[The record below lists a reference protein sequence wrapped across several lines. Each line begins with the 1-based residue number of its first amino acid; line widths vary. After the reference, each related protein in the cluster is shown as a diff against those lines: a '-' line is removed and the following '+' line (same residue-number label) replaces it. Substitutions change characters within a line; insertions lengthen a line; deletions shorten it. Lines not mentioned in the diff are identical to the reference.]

1 MPLLKWLITKGDQ
14 WGGVVIGKTLELDL
28 NCHRGSQFVFKNG
41 YAVFEEEEGEE
52 EEGALKEATKS
63 TDWLLCKITD
73 YNVQSGEHLVCPIDE
88 NGIIAGDA
96 VWMVLASQR
105 TKPTKNEDQEEKEE
119 QHHHHPENVEI
130 VARPN
135 DDDNT
140 TNAMKM
146 LDDDDE
152 TAF

>member
-1 MPLLKWLITKGDQ
+1 
-14 WGGVVIGKTLELDL
+14 
-28 NCHRGSQFVFKNG
+28 VFKNG
-41 YAVFEEEEGEE
+41 YAVFEEEEAEEEE

-135 DDDNT
+135 NDDNNTT
-140 TNAMKM
+140 TNSMKM
-146 LDDDDE
+146 LDDDE

>member
-1 MPLLKWLITKGDQ
+1 MG
-14 WGGVVIGKTLELDL
+14 
-28 NCHRGSQFVFKNG
+28 
-41 YAVFEEEEGEE
+41 
-52 EEGALKEATKS
+52 
-63 TDWLLCKITD
+63 
-73 YNVQSGEHLVCPIDE
+73 CPIDE

-135 DDDNT
+135 DSNNT
-140 TNAMKM
+140 TNSMKM
-146 LDDDDE
+146 LDEDE